1 MRPTSG
7 EYINDGNSIPQL
19 NDRDLAHFRNE
30 RIGFVLQDYGL
41 LQDRNVLENVC
52 MPMMFSRIKW
62 GQIEKK
68 AITILEKVGIGHLK
82 ARRINQLS
90 GGQCQLVAVARAIV
104 MQPPLILADEP
115 TGSLDSDSAKHLME
129 IFSNLNKQGQ
139 TIIMVT
145 HNMDLCKWCS
155 RNIKIVDGM
164 IE

>member
-1 MRPTSG
+1 M
-7 EYINDGNSIPQL
+7 
-19 NDRDLAHFRNE
+19 
-30 RIGFVLQDYGL
+30 
-41 LQDRNVLENVC
+41 
-52 MPMMFSRIKW
+52 
-62 GQIEKK
+62 
-68 AITILEKVGIGHLK
+68 LEKVGIGHLK

-155 RNIKIVDGM
+155 RNIKISDGM